1 MVPAVGGAIVF
12 FCSPGSGVHPELGKA
27 TNPQRMQDAT
37 RDPLK

>member
-27 TNPQRMQDAT
+27 TNLSVCKMPR
-37 RDPLK
+37 LIH